1 MEREMVSAYKQ
12 AIERASTDQKAV
24 VRREHV
30 QWFNRYARACDA
42 VPAAERRD
50 CITRELRNRTEE
62 LRGSGNRTALP
73 DGTLKPYRV
82 GQGVFPPAVLSKVEP
97 LYSDQARNAK
107 LQGNVLVQLVV
118 DEHGLPR
125 QIRVMRSLGMGLD
138 EKAVEAVQRWRFRPG
153 MKDGHAVSVQ
163 ATIEVNFRLL

>member
-1 MEREMVSAYKQ
+1 
-12 AIERASTDQKAV
+12 
-24 VRREHV
+24 
-30 QWFNRYARACDA
+30 
-42 VPAAERRD
+42 
-50 CITRELRNRTEE
+50 
-62 LRGSGNRTALP
+62 
-73 DGTLKPYRV
+73 V
-82 GQGVFPPAVLSKVEP
+82 GQGVLPPAVLSKVEP

-138 EKAVEAVQRWRFRPG
+138 EKAVEAVQQWRFRPG